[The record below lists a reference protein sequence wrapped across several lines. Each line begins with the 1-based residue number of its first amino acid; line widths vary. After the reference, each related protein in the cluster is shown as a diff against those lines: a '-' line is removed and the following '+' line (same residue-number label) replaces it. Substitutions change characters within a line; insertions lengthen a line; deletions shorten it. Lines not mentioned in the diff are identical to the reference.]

1 MTELNL
7 SGYTTDELNA
17 LLAQVQSEVKGRDKL
32 EVARKKLPP
41 SMLSKMIN
49 NCDKTLVKY
58 LRDTYTTSIT
68 STLVSDKELL
78 TVFRDSVSDY
88 LNEKPKKYARKKAT
102 KKTNGVVEESDTTV
116 ESDSNVVESDNMVEN
131 DNSLQVPELDDSNL
145 TAMDR
150 VRLSINSLINF
161 KLISKNEGKSSLPK
175 SNIMYI
181 KGSKDGITKC
191 SCDGTDA
198 CMTSED
204 YHSLSLWDL
213 VFNQKVFRENNCD
226 ELGKMFM
233 PSCVRA
239 NNRWYY
245 NTNRGTKYFG
255 LRYADD
261 DFESYDVVYMT
272 SLNFL
277 TALLNSIMCLR
288 PELAPKISA
297 YLSVIVAKGKKDD
310 LGSVF
315 EIVDKTA
322 RTCLYVCPY
331 LEDSLVFGNRHYIRV
346 SANDI
351 YLTRKSVFAVVLRI
365 LTNIGLE
372 TTEIEELFKNIIL
385 YSPFDE
391 NNQGKY
397 LEAVENGNVNL
408 VHLYN

>member
-1 MTELNL
+1 MAELNL

-32 EVARKKLPP
+32 EIARKKLPP
-41 SMLSKMIN
+41 SKLSKMIN

-68 STLVSDKELL
+68 SPLVSDKELL
-78 TVFRDSVSDY
+78 TAFRDSVSNY
-88 LNEKPKKYARKKAT
+88 LNEKPRKYARRKAT
-102 KKTNGVVEESDTTV
+102 KESKDGVVEESDSGTTK
-116 ESDSNVVESDNMVEN
+116 SDSNIVEN
-131 DNSLQVPELDDSNL
+131 DDSLQVPELDDSNL
-145 TAMDR
+145 TAMDK

-175 SNIMYI
+175 SNIMYM
-181 KGSKDGITKC
+181 KGAKNGLIKC

-198 CMTSED
+198 CMTSKD

-245 NTNRGTKYFG
+245 NTNRGTRYFG

-277 TALLNSIMCLR
+277 TALLNSIMYLR

-297 YLSVIVAKGKKDD
+297 YLSVIVSKGKKDD

-372 TTEIEELFKNIIL
+372 TEEIEELFKNIIL

>member
-17 LLAQVQSEVKGRDKL
+17 LLVQVQSEVKGRDKL

-68 STLVSDKELL
+68 SQLVSDKELL
-78 TVFRDSVSDY
+78 TAFRDSVSDY
-88 LNEKPKKYARKKAT
+88 LNEKPKKYARRKAT
-102 KKTNGVVEESDTTV
+102 KGKSSGVVEESDSGTAK
-116 ESDSNVVESDNMVEN
+116 SDSNVVEN
-131 DNSLQVPELDDSNL
+131 DNLLQVPELDDSNL

-277 TALLNSIMCLR
+277 TALLNSIMYLR

-372 TTEIEELFKNIIL
+372 TEEIEELFKNIIL

>member
-1 MTELNL
+1 MAELNL

-32 EVARKKLPP
+32 EIARKKLPP

-68 STLVSDKELL
+68 SPLVSDKELL
-78 TVFRDSVSDY
+78 TAFRGSVSDY
-88 LNEKPKKYARKKAT
+88 LNEKPRKYARKKAT
-102 KKTNGVVEESDTTV
+102 KESSNGVVEK
-116 ESDSNVVESDNMVEN
+116 SDSNIVKSDNKVEN

-181 KGSKDGITKC
+181 KGSKDGIIKC
-191 SCDGTDA
+191 SCDCTDA

-213 VFNQKVFRENNCD
+213 VFNQKVFRVNNCD
-226 ELGKMFM
+226 DLGKMFM

-245 NTNRGTKYFG
+245 NTNSGTRCFG

-277 TALLNSIMCLR
+277 TAILNSIMHLR
-288 PELAPKISA
+288 PELAPRISA

-315 EIVDKTA
+315 EIVGKTA

-331 LEDSLVFGNRHYIRV
+331 LFNS
-346 SANDI
+346 
-351 YLTRKSVFAVVLRI
+351 
-365 LTNIGLE
+365 
-372 TTEIEELFKNIIL
+372 
-385 YSPFDE
+385 
-391 NNQGKY
+391 
-397 LEAVENGNVNL
+397 
-408 VHLYN
+408 